1 LHSEIL
7 IVGGGAG
14 GLELACKLGRKL
26 GPSKVMLVDSRLYH
40 VWKPSLHE
48 VAAGTLDIH
57 QEGLSYQMLAHD
69 CGFTFVYGAMTALD
83 SASKTLG
90 VGPVSAASDGEEIFP
105 ARSISYRSLVIAVG
119 STSNYF
125 GVPGAREHTI
135 SLNATEDAERF
146 RLRLLRLLARTA
158 EAKGEGAHNPGVAV
172 AKAVGAGTFDSG
184 VAAADAAGA
193 GAGVGTSAATADAT
207 LGAKGGATMT
217 DAGHAPRSPAGG
229 LDIVIIGGGATGVEL
244 AAELREAT
252 GVYAAYGFN
261 RLQVQRDVRITLLEG
276 APRILA
282 PLPERVSASA
292 ARLLDERS
300 IRVVTDCRV
309 TQIDAHQVLDKDGN
323 VYPSDIC
330 VWAAGIRAPEF
341 LGSLGLPTTKG
352 GAIEVD
358 GQLRVKG
365 VEGVYALGD
374 CAACTDGKG
383 KPVPPRAQAAHQQAD
398 YLVKTFINMEKG
410 HPPPKDPYVYKD
422 YGSLVSIGHKTTVGN
437 LMGSLR
443 ASWFV
448 EGFMARIM
456 YLSLHLMHHQAIL
469 GSMRTGVLAVARFLI
484 RRTTPLVKLH

>member
-1 LHSEIL
+1 MRSDIV

-26 GPSKVMLVDSRLYH
+26 GPDKVMLVDSRLYH
-40 VWKPSLHE
+40 IWKPSLHE

-69 CGFTFVYGAMTALD
+69 RGFTFVYGAMTALD
-83 SASKTLG
+83 ATGRTLT
-90 VGPVSAASDGEEIFP
+90 VGPVSGAGDGEEIFP
-105 ARSISYRSLVIAVG
+105 ERRIGYRSLVIAVG

-146 RLRLLRLLARTA
+146 RLRLLRLLAQAA
-158 EAKGEGAHNPGVAV
+158 EDKAGQRGEPVAPGAAV
-172 AKAVGAGTFDSG
+172 AMAVGAGTFSSNALG
-184 VAAADAAGA
+184 AESAAAGPASVTAGADAA
-193 GAGVGTSAATADAT
+193 AAP
-207 LGAKGGATMT
+207 GR
-217 DAGHAPRSPAGG
+217 HAEG

-244 AAELREAT
+244 AAELREAS
-252 GVYAAYGFN
+252 GAYAVYGFS

-282 PLPERVSASA
+282 PLPERVSGA
-292 ARLLDERS
+292 ALRLLDERG

-309 TQIDAHQVLDKDGN
+309 TAIDKTRVVDGN
-323 VYPSDIC
+323 GHAYAADLC

-341 LGSLGLPTTKG
+341 LGSLGLPTNKG
-352 GAIEVD
+352 GQIEVD
-358 GQLRVKG
+358 GHLQAVG
-365 VEGVYALGD
+365 VEGVYAIGD
-374 CAACTDGKG
+374 CAACIDGKG

-398 YLVKTFINMEKG
+398 YLVKAFMNMASG
-410 HPPPKDPYVYKD
+410 YPPTKHAYVYKD
-422 YGSLVSIGHKTTVGN
+422 YGSLVSIGHQTTVGS
-437 LMGSLR
+437 LMGSLKGM
-443 ASWFV
+443 SWFV

-456 YLSLHLMHHQAIL
+456 YLSLHLLHHQAVL
-469 GSMRTGVLAVARFLI
+469 GPVRTGLMALARFLI

>member
-1 LHSEIL
+1 MHSEIV

-14 GLELACKLGRKL
+14 GLELACKLGRRL

-69 CGFTFVYGAMTALD
+69 RGFTFVYGAMTALD
-83 SASKTLG
+83 AGTRVIS

-105 ARSISYRSLVIAVG
+105 ARTISYGSLVIAVG

-146 RLRLLRLLARTA
+146 RLRLLRLLARAA
-158 EAKGEGAHNPGVAV
+158 EAKGEGASNPGVAV
-172 AKAVGAGTFDSG
+172 AKAVGSGSFESG
-184 VAAADAAGA
+184 VVASDAAAAGA
-193 GAGVGTSAATADAT
+193 RSATADAT
-207 LGAKGGATMT
+207 LAGNGGGTAAVT
-217 DAGHAPRSPAGG
+217 DAGLVPNRPAGG

-244 AAELREAT
+244 AAELREAA
-252 GVYAAYGFN
+252 GAYAAYGFN

-282 PLPERVSASA
+282 PLPERVSSSA
-292 ARLLDERS
+292 ARLLDERA
-300 IRVVTDCRV
+300 IRVVTNCRV
-309 TQIDAHQVLDKDGN
+309 TRIDAHCVADNDGQ

-341 LGSLGLPTTKG
+341 LASLGLPVTKG
-352 GAIEVD
+352 SAIEVD
-358 GQLRVKG
+358 GHLRVKG

-374 CAACTDGKG
+374 CAACVDGSG

-398 YLVKTFINMEKG
+398 YLLKTFMNMAAG
-410 HPPPKDPYVYKD
+410 HPPPKHPYVYKD
-422 YGSLVSIGHKTTVGN
+422 YGSLVSIGHRTTVGN
-437 LMGSLR
+437 LMGALR
-443 ASWFV
+443 ATWFV
-448 EGFMARIM
+448 EGFLARIM

-469 GSMRTGVLAVARFLI
+469 GSIRTGVLAVARFLI

>member
-1 LHSEIL
+1 LHSEIV

-26 GPSKVMLVDSRLYH
+26 GPAKVMLVDSRLYH

-83 SASKTLG
+83 APAKLLR
-90 VGPVSAASDGEEIFP
+90 VGPVTAANDGEEIFP
-105 ARSISYRSLVIAVG
+105 ARSISYRSLVVAVG

-146 RLRLLRLLARTA
+146 RLRLLRLLVRAA
-158 EAKGEGAHNPGVAV
+158 EAKGEGAVNPGVAV

-184 VAAADAAGA
+184 VAPSDKAAQAAGSSALADAGE
-193 GAGVGTSAATADAT
+193 
-207 LGAKGGATMT
+207 
-217 DAGHAPRSPAGG
+217 APRAPADG

-244 AAELREAT
+244 AAELREAS

-292 ARLLDERS
+292 ARLLDERA
-300 IRVVTDCRV
+300 IRVVVDCRV
-309 TQIDAHQVLDKDGN
+309 TQIDARQVIDKNGN
-323 VYPSDIC
+323 VYPADIC

-341 LGSLGLPTTKG
+341 LGSLGLPTNKA

-358 GQLRVKG
+358 GRLAVKG

-374 CAACTDGKG
+374 CAACVDGNG

-398 YLVKTFINMEKG
+398 YLVKTFMNMEAGKA
-410 HPPPKDPYVYKD
+410 PPGKSYVYKD
-422 YGSLVSIGHKTTVGN
+422 YGSLVSIGHQTTVGN

-448 EGFMARIM
+448 EGFLARLM
-456 YLSLHLMHHQAIL
+456 YTSLHLMHHQAIL